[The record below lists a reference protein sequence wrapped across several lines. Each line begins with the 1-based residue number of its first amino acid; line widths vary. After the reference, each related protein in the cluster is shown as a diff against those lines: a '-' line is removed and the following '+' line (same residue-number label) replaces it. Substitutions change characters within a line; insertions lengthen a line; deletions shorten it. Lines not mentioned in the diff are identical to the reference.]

1 MMIEAQNCHNLVL
14 LSNLLPRVRFFYTI
28 FVIEHY

>member
-14 LSNLLPRVRFFYTI
+14 ISNLYLELGFFYTI
-28 FVIEHY
+28 FVIEHN